1 MRQRSL
7 LFSSFILH
15 QKKEERRKKKEERR
29 KKKEERRKKK
39 EERRKKKEE
48 RRKKNC
54 GIKALTP
61 PAFPGAGR
69 NLIQSVLPLI
79 RCRQIL

>member
-1 MRQRSL
+1 FSPHHYSFPPRRIRPEPAMRQRSL

-39 EERRKKKEE
+39 EERR
-48 RRKKNC
+48 
-54 GIKALTP
+54 IVALKP
-61 PAFPGAGR
+61 
-69 NLIQSVLPLI
+69 
-79 RCRQIL
+79 